1 MVKQKNG
8 NDVRGSASRPVFH
21 RTVLVIVAALL
32 LYGGA
37 RAEAQFQ
44 SGSTG
49 IHGVFPPPGEGGTV
63 PAAFYIVWNMR
74 TGGVRYCSSYTEGTG
89 SDQCAAGSGINTFVQ
104 IPNIPPGGLTTG
116 VYEFTDVQIVGP
128 SGLGRRV
135 VVVGTSSNVPL
146 SILSQGDISFTSP
159 GGNTIVLAIQGHAGL
174 SVSTNFAEAGARGG
188 PGGFDGAASGNGGS
202 NPGHG
207 SAGFGPAGG
216 AGGQADASTAV
227 GLNGASATAP
237 PLNYSLTPLTG
248 GSGGGGAAGV
258 SPTNTLG
265 CGTAALGYGGGAG
278 GGGGGALLLAAT
290 GRVNLGSSAVSI
302 LASGG
307 NGGRNN
313 QTPGAC
319 GLYGGGGGGGSVRI
333 VAREFTGGATINVSP
348 GSRSDGTNPAAGGHV
363 RIETNMNTYTGS
375 IQGAAAGSFLA
386 FPTAS
391 VPSNQPL
398 LRITSVG
405 GVAAPANPSA
415 SLSTPD
421 ITFPSDIV
429 APVTVAVSASNV
441 PAGTPVDIR
450 VVPATGQPTTA
461 TTGGLSDTGGTL
473 TASATVTLPPGAGVL
488 TASAS
493 FSIAG
498 GGSGGGGSDAA
509 AFNTLPLI
517 DGKPF
522 ERVEV
527 TALADG
533 TSRTYLVAQSGV
545 RFELGTVTR

>member
-1 MVKQKNG
+1 MVKHRNG
-8 NDVRGSASRPVFH
+8 NDGRGSASRPVFH
-21 RTVLVIVAALL
+21 RTVLVIVAAML

-37 RAEAQFQ
+37 PAEAQFQ

-49 IHGVFPPPGEGGTV
+49 IHGAFPPPEGGTV
-63 PAAFYIVWNMR
+63 PAAAFIVWNMR

-89 SDQCAAGSGINTFVQ
+89 SDQCNAGSTVNVFVQ

-128 SGLGRRV
+128 GGVGRRV

-146 SILSQGDISFTSP
+146 SILSQGDISFISQV
-159 GGNTIVLAIQGHAGL
+159 GNAVSLAIQGQTAPN
-174 SVSTNFAEAGARGG
+174 VNTNFAEAGARGC
-188 PGGFDGAASGNGGS
+188 PGGFDGGASGNGGT
-202 NPGHG
+202 NPGSG
-207 SAGFGPAGG
+207 SAGFGPSGG
-216 AGGQADASTAV
+216 AGGQADATTIE
-227 GLNGASATAP
+227 GLNAASAGAP
-237 PLNYSLTPLTG
+237 PVNYSLTPLTG
-248 GSGGGGAAGV
+248 GSGGGGGTGV

-265 CGTAALGYGGGAG
+265 CGTAALGFGGAAG
-278 GGGGGALLLAAT
+278 GGGGGALLLAAS
-290 GRVNLGSSAVSI
+290 GHVNLGTSAVTI
-302 LASGG
+302 QANGG
-307 NGGRNN
+307 NGGRHINA
-313 QTPGAC
+313 GSCFLA
-319 GLYGGGGGGGSVRI
+319 GGGGGGGSVRI
-333 VAREFTGGATINVSP
+333 VAREFTGAGTINVSP
-348 GSRSDGTNPAAGGHV
+348 GSRGTGNQPAAGGHV
-363 RIETNMNTYTGS
+363 RIETNMNTFTGS
-375 IQGAAAGSFLA
+375 ITGAAAGSFLA
-386 FPTAS
+386 FPTAA

-405 GVAAPANPSA
+405 GIAAPANPSA

-429 APVTVAVSASNV
+429 APVTVAVSANNV
-441 PAGTPVDIR
+441 PAGTPVNIR

-473 TASATVTLPPGAGVL
+473 TANATVTLPPGAGVL

-498 GGSGGGGSDAA
+498 GGGGGGGGDAA
-509 AFNTLPLI
+509 ALNIPTLI